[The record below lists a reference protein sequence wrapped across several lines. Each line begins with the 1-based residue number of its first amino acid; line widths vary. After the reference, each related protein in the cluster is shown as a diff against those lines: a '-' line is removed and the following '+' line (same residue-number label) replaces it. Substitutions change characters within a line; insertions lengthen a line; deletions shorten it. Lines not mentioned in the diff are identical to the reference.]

1 MATTQPPDLHVLT
14 ARRVHSLPPDWQAC
28 VYHSLH
34 PLGYAKLIGT
44 EPIGTISRGPRK
56 GRPKW
61 PPLVP
66 WRAVLISAEQV
77 AKTRRQWEAD
87 TGLCSHCGGSGQQL
101 KGVSVAEGPSYRT
114 CRGCGGTGKAGGGRC
129 S

>member
-14 ARRVHSLPPDWQAC
+14 ARRVHSLPPEWRAC
-28 VYHSLH
+28 VYRSLH
-34 PLGYAKLIGT
+34 PLGFELTGA

-61 PPLVP
+61 PPRNQ
-66 WRAVLISAEQV
+66 WRAVLVSAEQV
-77 AKTRRQWEAD
+77 AETRRQWEAD
-87 TGLCSHCGGSGQQL
+87 TGLCSYCGGSGQQL

-114 CRGCGGTGKAGGGRC
+114 CGGCGGTGQAGGAV
-129 S
+129 

>member
-1 MATTQPPDLHVLT
+1 MTHTQPPDLHVLT
-14 ARRVHSLPPDWQAC
+14 ARRVHGLPPEWRAG
-28 VYHSLH
+28 VYRSLH
-34 PLGYAKLIGT
+34 PLGFELTGAVPL
-44 EPIGTISRGPRK
+44 GTISRGPRK

-77 AKTRRQWEAD
+77 AKTRRQWEAE

-101 KGVSVAEGPSYRT
+101 NGVSVAEGPWYRT
-114 CRGCGGTGKAGGGRC
+114 CGGCGGAGKAGGGRC